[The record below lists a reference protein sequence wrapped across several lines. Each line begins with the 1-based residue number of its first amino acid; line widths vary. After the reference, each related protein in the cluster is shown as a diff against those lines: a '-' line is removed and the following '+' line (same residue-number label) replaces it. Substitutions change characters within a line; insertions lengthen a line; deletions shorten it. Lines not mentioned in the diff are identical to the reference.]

1 MYKNTAHYYKPMVFL
16 FLTFFL
22 PLLFLIFS
30 TLLPPP
36 LSPLLLFC
44 VSPLVFFSP
53 LSGPPLIQVL
63 MVFYFLL
70 HLYFYLVCVPELA
83 CHSVSLWWSKHF
95 MQKLILSSHCVGSRN

>member
-1 MYKNTAHYYKPMVFL
+1 MGGGRGNNWV
-16 FLTFFL
+16 
-22 PLLFLIFS
+22 
-30 TLLPPP
+30 
-36 LSPLLLFC
+36 
-44 VSPLVFFSP
+44 VFFSP